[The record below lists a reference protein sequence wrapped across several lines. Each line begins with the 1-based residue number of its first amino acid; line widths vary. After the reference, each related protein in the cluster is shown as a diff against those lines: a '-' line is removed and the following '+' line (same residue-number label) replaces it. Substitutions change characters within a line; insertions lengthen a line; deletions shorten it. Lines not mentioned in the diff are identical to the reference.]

1 MPEGMEARDI
11 GSGGAGGAGGGVHT
25 PTLTHHNQR
34 G

>member
-25 PTLTHHNQR
+25 PILTHHNQR